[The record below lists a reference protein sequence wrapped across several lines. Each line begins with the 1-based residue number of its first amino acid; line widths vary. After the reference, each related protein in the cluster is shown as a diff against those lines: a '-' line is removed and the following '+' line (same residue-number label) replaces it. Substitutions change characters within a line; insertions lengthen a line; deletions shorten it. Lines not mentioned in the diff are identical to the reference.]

1 MNPIFSCITII
12 IMVRVLNPEK
22 RALIVGFKMSGKSMR
37 ETALQFHVSKS
48 CVSKLMKKMREEGS
62 LKNRPRS
69 GRPKTTTQAQDNE
82 IRRMV
87 SRNRTLTGGFK
98 FFKTSALFDNYDC
111 FQFYNFNFFQQMRLS
126 HSVEFGVTF
135 RYQWLQ

>member
-1 MNPIFSCITII
+1 MNPTFFCITII
-12 IMVRVLNPEK
+12 IMVLVLLSPEK

-37 ETALQFHVSKS
+37 ETALHFHVSKS

-87 SRNRTLTGGFK
+87 SRNRTITGGFK
-98 FFKTSALFDNYDC
+98 FVKKSALFDNYDC
-111 FQFYNFNFFQQMRLS
+111 FQFYNFNFFS
-126 HSVEFGVTF
+126 K
-135 RYQWLQ
+135 